1 MTDKN
6 SMIDK
11 LQKAAA
17 ELFVLSFLMIEDSYP
32 YQLVKDIKIMTHGLV
47 EYSEAGLYPVISRLL
62 NSGMIS
68 SYIITLESG
77 RERTYYRIEED
88 GKERWRT
95 LKDEYDKFF
104 RISHLLTERS
114 ED

>member
-1 MTDKN
+1 MNERN
-6 SMIDK
+6 SMTDK

-32 YQLVKDIKIMTHGLV
+32 YQLVKDIKIITHGLV

-62 NSGMIS
+62 
-68 SYIITLESG
+68 TLESG
-77 RERTYYRIEED
+77 RDRTYYRIEED
-88 GKERWRT
+88 GKKRWRT

-104 RISHLLTERS
+104 RISHLLTERG

>member
-1 MTDKN
+1 MSERN
-6 SMIDK
+6 SMTDK

-47 EYSEAGLYPVISRLL
+47 EYSEAGLYPIISRFL

-68 SYIITLESG
+68 SYVTLENG
-77 RERTYYRIEED
+77 RDRTYYRIEED
-88 GKERWRT
+88 GKKRWHT

-104 RISHLLTERS
+104 RISHLITERC

>member
-1 MTDKN
+1 MSERTSMT
-6 SMIDK
+6 DK

-32 YQLVKDIKIMTHGLV
+32 YQLVKDIKKMTHGLI
-47 EYSEAGLYPVISRLL
+47 EYSEAGLHPVIRRLL

-68 SYIITLESG
+68 SYVITLKSG
-77 RERTYYRIEED
+77 RDRTYYRIEED
-88 GKERWRT
+88 GKKRWRT

-104 RISHLLTERS
+104 RISHLITERS